1 MSRRKQKKY
10 EKELRAQRA
19 AQEKIDAED
28 ARKAERE
35 EKARARKQ
43 AEEERRAAL
52 TPEERKKE
60 DKRNTIIGLIGV
72 AVLVMVLFV
81 ACGGGDDDTDP
92 TPAAD
97 DTTPAAP
104 AAEEAGTS
112 DEERAAGYES
122 WLKEQMGV
130 EETFTE
136 ILMRDAS
143 LWGGYV
149 NGFDANRDRMH
160 VRLQIDRTD
169 PDAKEMGERAAGAI
183 ANLVRM
189 SDDPR
194 VENVDWVVIDD
205 GAGTYIAQES
215 V

>member
-1 MSRRKQKKY
+1 MKK
-10 EKELRAQRA
+10 
-19 AQEKIDAED
+19 
-28 ARKAERE
+28 
-35 EKARARKQ
+35 
-43 AEEERRAAL
+43 L
-52 TPEERKKE
+52 T
-60 DKRNTIIGLIGV
+60 TV
-72 AVLVMVLFV
+72 AVSGALAFTLV
-81 ACGGGDDDTDP
+81 ACGSSEDSTDTSSDVEV
-92 TPAAD
+92 
-97 DTTPAAP
+97 TTTVETVT
-104 AAEEAGTS
+104 EEAGPS

-194 VENVDWVVIDD
+194 VENVDWVVIED

>member
-1 MSRRKQKKY
+1 
-10 EKELRAQRA
+10 
-19 AQEKIDAED
+19 
-28 ARKAERE
+28 
-35 EKARARKQ
+35 
-43 AEEERRAAL
+43 
-52 TPEERKKE
+52 
-60 DKRNTIIGLIGV
+60 
-72 AVLVMVLFV
+72 MVLFV